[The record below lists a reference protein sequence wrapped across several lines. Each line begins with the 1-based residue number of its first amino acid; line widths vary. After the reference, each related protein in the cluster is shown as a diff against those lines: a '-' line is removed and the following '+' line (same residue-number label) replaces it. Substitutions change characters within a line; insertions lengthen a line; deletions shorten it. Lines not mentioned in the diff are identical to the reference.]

1 MQRCF
6 YPTPSS
12 LLRWGSRSP
21 IVSRVRLGAWVGG
34 QGQSLQTCLGRPA
47 SWLVEQPGVAS
58 RGRAASG
65 PPPGCTRALGGLRA
79 SLLTCSPL
87 KLTV

>member
-6 YPTPSS
+6 NPTPSS

-21 IVSRVRLGAWVGG
+21 IVARVRLGAWVGG

-47 SWLVEQPGVAS
+47 SWLAEQPGVAS

-65 PPPGCTRALGGLRA
+65 PPPGCTRALGG
-79 SLLTCSPL
+79 CGPPYSPAAPL
-87 KLTV
+87 S